1 MAVSQDRRFEPA
13 PEQDLKAA
21 STNGSPSGAPK
32 IWQRLYWAV
41 TNEVALLHPRAL
53 VAETVSRVLPQHTFN
68 LTRTLVL
75 RRMAFPIGPRS
86 RIMGRVHLTGRNRRL
101 EDFSIGSDCVIA
113 GPLHVDLGA
122 PVRIGDRVHIGQNVV
137 LLTVSHAI
145 GPSEERCGGHQC
157 LPVTIH
163 DGAWLG
169 SRVTIL
175 PGVTIGAGAV
185 VGHGAV
191 VTRSVAPNT
200 LVGGVP
206 AKMIE
211 DFTRSS
217 SSIPPSMPPSA
228 APSSP
233 PPPLG

>member
-1 MAVSQDRRFEPA
+1 MFSTVLHP
-13 PEQDLKAA
+13 A
-21 STNGSPSGAPK
+21 STNGAAK
-32 IWQRLYWAV
+32 IWKRVYRAA
-41 TNEVALLHPRAL
+41 TDEVALLHPRAL
-53 VAETVSRVLPQHTFN
+53 VAEAVSRVLPQHTFN
-68 LTRTLVL
+68 STRTLVL
-75 RRMAFPIGPRS
+75 RTMGFSIGPRS
-86 RIMGRVHLTGRNRRL
+86 RIMGRVHLTGRDPRL
-101 EDFSIGSDCVIA
+101 ELFSIGSDCVIA

-122 PVRIGDRVHIGQNVV
+122 PVRIGDRVHIGHSVV
-137 LLTVSHAI
+137 LLTVSHEI
-145 GPSEERCGGHQC
+145 GPAEERCGGHQC
-157 LPVTIH
+157 LPITIE

-175 PGVTIGAGAV
+175 PGVTVGAGAI

-200 LVGGVP
+200 MVGGVP
-206 AKMIE
+206 ARVLE
-211 DFTRSS
+211 DFTRPT